1 MATQN
6 VFQDWKNLSTVP
18 KLLSSLLRMKNEG
31 LTSPKEQEKKKASSI
46 DKVRMVVQTI

>member
-1 MATQN
+1 MCVKRASYAIWQN

-31 LTSPKEQEKKKASSI
+31 LTSPKEQEKKKLAQLT
-46 DKVRMVVQTI
+46 K